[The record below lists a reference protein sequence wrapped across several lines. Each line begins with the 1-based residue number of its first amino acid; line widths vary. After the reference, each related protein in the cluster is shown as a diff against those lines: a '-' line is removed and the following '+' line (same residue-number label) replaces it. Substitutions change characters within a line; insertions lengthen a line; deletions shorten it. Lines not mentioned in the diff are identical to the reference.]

1 MCVKT
6 QLGQLDDGATFQG
19 VCIMSHSLGGI
30 YIIPKKNRINES
42 FKKKTI
48 FHLKHFFSGKTSTQ
62 SYLIS
67 HMLSQINEKNL
78 M

>member
-30 YIIPKKNRINES
+30 YIIPKKKRINES
-42 FKKKTI
+42 FKKKQ
-48 FHLKHFFSGKTSTQ
+48 FF
-62 SYLIS
+62 I
-67 HMLSQINEKNL
+67 
-78 M
+78 